1 MVPKEKKPHEVIPP
15 SLCLCLCLVLVL
27 VLAQPS
33 GKGPRLPEV
42 YCVISRLGCFGLFS
56 KVRGSQPPSA
66 CPSPLPAARTVRRQP
81 DGETVP
87 GGGGE
92 RAGEPSDSRPS
103 ASSRPSIA
111 CPPMSQ
117 PPRPWAEPQSL
128 GTEAPGEA
136 KGPGSPSQGMSLVQL
151 LSSQEPGPGPD
162 GEQSRPPWPG
172 PGRSRVRRS
181 WQDRPLSPSF
191 GPGWPSAGPP
201 SSLP

>member
-87 GGGGE
+87 GGGVRGQANPLTPARLPAPAPALPARRCHSPPGRGQSHSPWGQRPLGRP
-92 RAGEPSDSRPS
+92 RAQEAPLK
-103 ASSRPSIA
+103 A
-111 CPPMSQ
+111 CPWSSCSAL
-117 PPRPWAEPQSL
+117 R
-128 GTEAPGEA
+128 
-136 KGPGSPSQGMSLVQL
+136 SQGRART
-151 LSSQEPGPGPD
+151 G
-162 GEQSRPPWPG
+162 SRAAPRG
-172 PGRSRVRRS
+172 
-181 WQDRPLSPSF
+181 QAL
-191 GPGWPSAGPP
+191 AGAG
-201 SSLP
+201 